1 MSFDTILPTSREIE
15 LADVFRDEP
24 ILAPDRDR
32 TVTGEKFR
40 KMMSFDLNLDLK
52 PALRKLDWGT
62 KNLTPAQ
69 RILTDIYR
77 HQKRFAAGKNE
88 WVEIGVEYGFSITIS
103 KGKLAEIKDKL
114 EIKGCIEI
122 RRSKRYGTN
131 NPFAYKYR
139 FNEEFFTKAIIP
151 AIEGEPVK
159 LRRANKNRKPRE
171 IVTHSE
177 RMGLLQQVKRNSEM
191 LIPDYEAIEA
201 YVGEMNAGEAIH
213 AANIL
218 APFLDEH
225 INHFVSEDRNGRIY
239 SPYLQVHRIWRPY
252 VYHKEGKV
260 LVDIDIKTCH
270 ALLLYSL
277 YSKYYFSFEDEK
289 KEKRLFKRIIVHGDL
304 YEFLRSKVN
313 KYKTKRKYTRDEVK
327 KYFNS
332 FLNSATWCELDQDI
346 RAKDFKE
353 DYRAGRGKINEV
365 GKVFSKT
372 FPGLFE
378 RMKQEVAANLPLLTS
393 KNSKPAL
400 GNGLMAMES
409 KVLDPVYAELMAKD
423 YFFIPCHD
431 GVLVEADAKELTV
444 NLILKSLEQQTGL
457 SDKAV
462 IKINKYH
469 Q

>member
-69 RILTDIYR
+69 RVMTDIYR
-77 HQKRFAAGKNE
+77 HQKRFAAGKNS
-88 WVEIGVEYGFSITIS
+88 WVEIGIQYGFSGTYS
-103 KGKLAEIKDKL
+103 NKKLASVKDKL
-114 EIKGCIEI
+114 EAKGCIEI
-122 RRSKRYGTN
+122 DRRKRYAKD
-131 NPFAYKYR
+131 NPFAFKYR
-139 FNEEFFTKAIIP
+139 FNDEFYTAAVLP
-151 AIEGEPVK
+151 AIEGKPVQ

-177 RMGLLQQVKRNSEM
+177 RIGLLQQVKRNSEM
-191 LIPDYEAIEA
+191 LIPDYEAIET
-201 YVGEMNAGEAIH
+201 YMSEMSAGEAIH
-213 AANIL
+213 AASVL
-218 APFLDEH
+218 TPFLDDH
-225 INHFVSEDRNGRIY
+225 IDHYISEDRNLRVY
-239 SPYLQVHRIWRPY
+239 SPYLQLPRIWRPY

-270 ALLLYSL
+270 ALLLFAL
-277 YSKYYFSFEDEK
+277 YSKRGSDYVGEA

-304 YEFLRSKVN
+304 YKFLRSKVN
-313 KYKTKRKYTRDEVK
+313 KYRTKRKYSRDEIK
-327 KYFNS
+327 KLFNS
-332 FLNSATWCELDQDI
+332 FLNSSAWCELDQDI
-346 RAKDFKE
+346 RSRDFKE
-353 DYRAGRGKINEV
+353 YRAGKGEINKV
-365 GKVFSKT
+365 GQVFSKA
-372 FPGLFE
+372 FPILFR
-378 RMKQEVAANLPLLTS
+378 RMKEEVAANLPLLKS
-393 KNSKPAL
+393 KKAKPAL

-409 KVLDPVYAELMAKD
+409 KVLEPVYAELMAKD

-444 NLILKSLEQQTGL
+444 NLILKSLEQHTGL
-457 SDKAV
+457 SDKAM
-462 IKINKYH
+462 IKTNKYH
-469 Q
+469 E